1 MHLSHELLV
10 ITGTSLVIGLI
21 RSAYFKTPQWRT
33 SLSPS
38 WSLTSFLAVH
48 FHCPSSMSVRE
59 LVPAAMWG
67 SHRSERLGV
76 EYLSHGISG
85 LWRKWTEEQTQGKKK
100 KIFSIFFS
108 CFSFDELLRSG
119 IEKSRTQPQRLH
131 LELNQFWLKIHG
143 PKSSVK
149 IAGAF
154 LLRF

>member
-38 WSLTSFLAVH
+38 WSLTSFLAVR

-100 KIFSIFFS
+100 K
-108 CFSFDELLRSG
+108 SF
-119 IEKSRTQPQRLH
+119 Q
-131 LELNQFWLKIHG
+131 
-143 PKSSVK
+143 SSFP
-149 IAGAF
+149 AF
-154 LLRF
+154 LLMSYWGQALKKVEHNLSGYILNSINFD